1 MKTQL
6 QFNKLLRNFFWC
18 FAFLM
23 LLPSLSFG
31 QQTTGSFTFMNGGF
45 EGQATGVLGTTL
57 SSTLWTRQ
65 SQSGASTTI
74 ATASPRSGINYA
86 SVTNVTTVSRG
97 LQSPQSTTAS
107 NGPQSSTSFVIQY
120 YIRNTSSVASFQMGN
135 VTTNGTTN
143 PGTYPTAT
151 TLNANTSWTLQSAVI
166 STTSTAAST
175 CGIGIAGRSAAG
187 NFDVDDFVIYPG
199 TAIDNA
205 APNSPGAVTV
215 NGATTNGLTVSW
227 SAATGGV
234 DAGGYVVVR
243 YTTNPNADNDPN
255 ANGIYSVGN
264 TTTNGTGSLVGT
276 IVYSGTGLT
285 FTDSGLTG
293 GTNYYYKVYTVDK
306 AFNYSAEVLGNGTTT
321 NTLSSEP
328 TTQAS
333 AIAFSSVGSS
343 SMTVAFTAGNG
354 NRRAVFMKE
363 TAGTIT
369 NPTDG
374 VAYTASTDWSSKG
387 TQLGTSGYY
396 CIYDGTG
403 SSVALTNL
411 ASNTNYVIQV
421 FEYNADSASAPN
433 AATINYNVATATSNP
448 NSQTTLTPSL
458 GTSPG
463 IPITGLSYVFGSG
476 PSNESAT
483 FKIAG
488 TNFTTATGNI
498 TVTPSSNIEIFDGT
512 SWQATA
518 FTVPFTANAIS
529 TLQVYKVRLKTGL
542 AIATYASELVTVSG
556 GGATN
561 ATISVSGN
569 VVGVPTLTTTPTSY
583 TGLTYVEGSGP
594 SAESATFAI
603 NANYLVPAS
612 GNITVT
618 PSTNLEIYDGASWN
632 ATAFDV
638 AYTAGAISTSSI
650 YKIRLKS
657 GLSAATYSSEIVG
670 LSNGTTTGSI
680 SVSGSVTSA
689 SSPLCPSGTTIAAS
703 TAQTICQGNSATQL
717 TATLSYTGTA
727 GTPTLAYQWY
737 YNTTNSNTVS
747 SATAVLGSTSAT
759 FTPLTTV
766 SEVGTRYYFCVGYA
780 TDVLCSESNT
790 TQYLASNVVSVT
802 VNGTPATP
810 AVSNNGPVCQ
820 GASLSLSTPTVT
832 NASYSWAGPNSFTSA
847 SQNPMVS
854 ATATTAM
861 AGDYFVAISVNGCSS
876 ASSLATTVVVNPTP
890 ATPTASNNGPVCLGD
905 TLSLSTPTVTNAS
918 YSWSGPNAFTSSSQN
933 PTVSATAT
941 AAMAGTYN
949 VTVTVSGCTSA
960 AGTTTATVNSALVV
974 GSVSAIVTP
983 TYGSNLVIS
992 QVYGGGG
999 NAGATYTNDFVE
1011 LYNPTAASISLTGWK
1026 VQYASAAGTF
1036 ADAGTLTG
1044 SIGAGKYYL
1053 VQLASGGVVGATL
1066 PTPDATGSTNMG
1078 AGSMKVQLINSSS
1091 TVIDLLGTGTANS
1104 FEGTVAPALS
1114 GNVLSYQRKN
1124 SGCTDTNNNANDFT
1138 NNTTA
1143 SPRNSSSAANTCSS
1157 SSYSE
1162 SICTGATASVVSVA
1176 VASGSTGTYTYQ
1188 WYSYNGTTT
1197 PTLTPA
1203 TSSWTAV
1210 NTGLTLT
1217 TSALTQNITYACFVT
1232 PIGCGTGA
1240 WAINFRQVTV
1250 NSLPATPTITPS
1262 GSTSIVT
1269 GGNVTLNASS
1279 GTTYLWSTGATTSS
1293 IVVSTAGTYSVQVTN
1308 ASGCLSAASATVTVY
1323 VLPTV
1328 TTTSP
1333 ATNVTV
1339 TSATLSGAVTN
1350 IGAAAITAT
1359 GVVYALTTDNATPII
1374 GGTGVVQLSTAV
1386 PNTGT
1391 GTFSENTVAALTAS
1405 TNYSYRAYA
1414 TSSQGTS
1421 YGSVVTFNTLS
1432 YSPSVVVTSANPAF
1446 GSACTTGSSNFAT
1459 ASFAFNGINLDGTNL
1474 TISSAATELTFATS
1488 QTGTYAATL
1497 SLTAGSTV
1505 TGQVVWVKFTPTVTG
1520 AFNGTAAISGGG
1532 LATSLSV
1539 PTSGTGINTPV
1550 VTTTGLSS
1558 LVTSTAATL
1567 AGSYVAGCSV
1577 ITTTGIEY
1585 SLTNTFTSS
1594 ATVSGLPAVV
1604 TALQPNTLYYYRA
1617 YAIDATGTV
1626 NGTTLSFTTLDLSA
1640 PVAITATPIS
1650 YDSFTANWNA
1660 VTAASSYKLDV
1671 STHATFNVS
1680 SVVPGAVVFNNAGST
1695 GATGWTETSITQY
1708 GGASPYLGLVASAS
1722 TLITPSLDLTS
1733 YAAIKLNFKARSYGG
1748 TNASANTITVSVSTN
1763 NGTSWTTLA
1772 TRTPASSTL
1781 TAVTFF
1787 DLSAYNTSQVKIRL
1801 QTLNAIGGIGA
1812 GVDDLILS
1820 GDQTVLVPSFVTG
1833 YENLTVNGTSQS
1845 VTGLTPLTTYYYRV
1859 RAISTSSTSAN
1870 SNTIAVTTTPPPP
1883 TFGGI
1888 TAANATVCAN
1898 STATFNLTG
1907 LLANSTST
1915 ISYTINNGAAQTVS
1929 GVVANASGAASF
1941 DLVLPYSYNGQNLA
1955 LTQIERSDLV
1965 SPILTVSTNNTVL
1978 LSVNPTSVAGTASGV
1993 ATICSGTGTTVSL
2006 IGTTG
2011 TIQWQQSADG
2021 VTEWTN
2027 VASATSGSLITGNL
2041 TTTTYYHAVVTSGV
2055 CTSATSNA
2063 VKITV
2068 NANVTYYA
2076 DADHDGYGNPA
2087 ITQVS
2092 CLGVP
2097 TGYAANNTDCDD
2109 TRANTH
2115 PGAVDICGDGIDND
2129 CNGTIDNVGMIG
2141 GCAPVVSYV
2150 TPAQCGTTL
2159 SLLDDQVYAALV
2171 ANAQGYRWRITKMI
2185 AGSPSTLPADIQML
2199 DTGLRV
2205 FKFTQLASYAFNTTY
2220 QIEVAVRINN
2230 TWQPYYG
2237 AACTVTTPAT
2247 TTKITTAQCGTTLS
2261 LMTDV
2266 VYANLVSYTTGYRFK
2281 VTNLLTNYVQVI
2293 DRNVREFRFNLLSN
2307 ITYSTPYKIEVAI
2320 KNTNGTYMS
2329 YGPSCEVTT
2338 PLFPTT
2344 SLQDSQCD
2352 YNALSATETIYA
2364 KLVSNATN
2372 YRFSVTNSNIGYGYV
2387 FDTTLRAFV
2396 LNSVPALLPSTTYSV
2411 KVMVK
2416 IGGVWGPYGKIC
2428 TLTTP
2433 GTSKAI
2439 ASTDKVAAMF
2449 DATAYPN
2456 PFAENFKLD
2465 IKTSNEATIQVKVY
2479 DMLGKLIENQILEP
2493 TQVEGLEVGANYPTG
2508 VYNVIVSQGEDV
2520 KTLRVIKR

>member
-6 QFNKLLRNFFWC
+6 QFNKLLRSFFWC

-31 QQTTGSFTFMNGGF
+31 QTAYNMSTGNKTWDLIGTWVVSGSTY
-45 EGQATGVLGTTL
+45 TGTDAGN
-57 SSTLWTRQ
+57 W
-65 SQSGASTTI
+65 
-74 ATASPRSGINYA
+74 A
-86 SVTNVTTVSRG
+86 SVAIIGSGTSVTSG
-97 LQSPQSTTAS
+97 LRTTK
-107 NGPQSSTSFVIQY
+107 SS
-120 YIRNTSSVASFQMGN
+120 
-135 VTTNGTTN
+135 
-143 PGTYPTAT
+143 AT
-151 TLNANTSWTLQSAVI
+151 IV
-166 STTSTAAST
+166 TSTAGGFQKPSGNIQFLSSGST
-175 CGIGIAGRSAAG
+175 ATPEAVAVDLLLDFTGRVAGTLS
-187 NFDVDDFVIYPG
+187 FDWA
-199 TAIDNA
+199 AIDNTGTR
-205 APNSPGAVTV
+205 PTSLRVFWSIDG
-215 NGATTNGLTVSW
+215 TTFTEI
-227 SAATGGV
+227 SAAQLLDKESATS
-234 DAGGYVVVR
+234 
-243 YTTNPNADNDPN
+243 PF
-255 ANGIYSVGN
+255 
-264 TTTNGTGSLVGT
+264 TGS
-276 IVYSGTGLT
+276 I
-285 FTDSGLTG
+285 
-293 GTNYYYKVYTVDK
+293 TNIALPT
-306 AFNYSAEVLGNGTTT
+306 AFNGSATARLRFYNHAGTTT
-321 NTLSSEP
+321 VGTGTRDKMQIDNIAVTSTSAPTLSSEP
-328 TTQAS
+328 TTQADTV
-333 AIAFSSVGSS
+333 AFTSVGSS
-343 SMTVAFTAGNG
+343 AMTVGWNNGNG

-369 NPTDG
+369 NPSDG
-374 VAYTASTDWSSKG
+374 VAYTASANWSSKG

-411 ASNTNYVIQV
+411 ASNTNYVMQV
-421 FEYNADSASAPN
+421 FEYNADSASVPT

-448 NSQTTLTPSL
+448 NNQTTLTPSL

-463 IPITGLSYVFGSG
+463 IPITGLSYAFGSG

-488 TNFTTATGNI
+488 TNFTNSTGNI
-498 TVTPSSNIEIFDGT
+498 TVTPSSNIEIFDGAT
-512 SWQATA
+512 WQATA
-518 FTVPFTANAIS
+518 FILPFTASTIS
-529 TLQVYKVRLKTGL
+529 TSQIYKVRLKAGL
-542 AIATYASELVTVSG
+542 AIATYASELVTISG

-569 VVGVPTLTTTPTSY
+569 VVAVPVLSTSPTSY
-583 TGLTYVEGSGP
+583 TGLTYVLGAGP
-594 SAESATFAI
+594 STASATFAI
-603 NANYLVPAS
+603 TANYLVPAS
-612 GNITVT
+612 GNITLT
-618 PSTNLEIYDGASWN
+618 PSSNIEIYDGTTWQSA
-632 ATAFDV
+632 AFDV
-638 AYTAGAISTSSI
+638 AYTAGAISTTSI
-650 YKIRLKS
+650 YKVRLKA
-657 GLSAATYSSEIVG
+657 GLAVATYGSETVG
-670 LSNGTTTGSI
+670 LSNGTTTASI
-680 SVSGSVTSA
+680 SVSGSVTDA
-689 SSPLCPSGTTIAAS
+689 AAPLCPSATAVTSS
-703 TAQTICQGNSATQL
+703 TAQTLCQGTAAASL
-717 TATLSYTGTA
+717 TATLTNTGVT

-747 SATAVLGSTSAT
+747 GATAISGATLDT

-766 SEVGTRYYFCVGYA
+766 TEVGTRYYFCVGYA
-780 TDVLCSESNT
+780 TDGACTQSST
-790 TQYLASNVVSVT
+790 TQSLASNAVSVT

-810 AVSNNGPVCQ
+810 TVSNNGPVCQ
-820 GASLSLSTPTVT
+820 GTSLMLSTPTVT
-832 NASYSWAGPNSFTSA
+832 NATYSWTGPNTFVSS
-847 SQNPMVS
+847 SQNPVVS
-854 ATATTAM
+854 ASATTAM
-861 AGDYFVAISVNGCSS
+861 AGDYFLTISVNGCSS

-890 ATPTASNNGPVCLGD
+890 TTPTTSNNGPVCLGD
-905 TLSLSTPTVTNAS
+905 TLSLSTPTVTNAT
-918 YSWSGPNAFTSSSQN
+918 YSWSGPNSFSSSSQN
-933 PTVSATAT
+933 PTVSNATSAV
-941 AAMAGTYN
+941 MAGTYN
-949 VTVTVSGCTSA
+949 VTVTVSGCASA

-974 GSVSAIVTP
+974 GSVSALVTP

-1011 LYNPTAASISLTGWK
+1011 LYNPTNAPISLSGYSI
-1026 VQYASAAGTF
+1026 QYASKNSVSVTLSGTS
-1036 ADAGTLTG
+1036 AITNLTG
-1044 SIGAGKYYL
+1044 TISAGKYFL
-1053 VQLASGGVVGATL
+1053 ISLASGGVNGIAL
-1066 PTPDATGSTNMG
+1066 PTSDINNAATNMSG
-1078 AGSMKVQLINSSS
+1078 TDGKVWLCNSTTGLTLGTAGSPTS
-1091 TVIDLLGTGTANS
+1091 TTNVIDLVGFGVANYY
-1104 FEGTVAPALS
+1104 EGTSAAPAPS
-1114 GNVLSYQRKN
+1114 NTTSIKRASN
-1124 SGCTDTNNNANDFT
+1124 GCTDSNNNSADFVSGV
-1138 NNTTA
+1138 A
-1143 SPRNSSSAANTCSS
+1143 SPRNSATAANTCSS
-1157 SSYSE
+1157 SSYTE
-1162 SICTGATASVVSVA
+1162 SICTGATPSAVSVA
-1176 VASGSTGTYTYQ
+1176 TASGSTGTYTYQ

-1217 TSALTQNITYACFVT
+1217 TSALTQNTTYACFVT
-1232 PIGCGTGA
+1232 PVGCGTGA
-1240 WAINFRQVTV
+1240 WASNYRQITV
-1250 NSLPATPTITPS
+1250 NSIPATPTITPL
-1262 GSTSIVT
+1262 GSTSIIT
-1269 GGNVTLNASS
+1269 GGSVTLTAST
-1279 GTTYLWSTGATTSS
+1279 GTTYLWSTGATTAS
-1293 IVVSTAGTYSVQVTN
+1293 IVVSTAGNYTVQVTN
-1308 ASGCLSAASATVTVY
+1308 ASGCLSAASTSVTVY
-1323 VLPTV
+1323 VLPTI
-1328 TTTSP
+1328 TTTTP
-1333 ATNVTV
+1333 ASNLTT
-1339 TSATLSGAVTN
+1339 TSATLSGAITN
-1350 IGAAAITAT
+1350 IGASAITAT
-1359 GVVYALTTDNATPII
+1359 GIVYAVTTNNATPLI
-1374 GGTGVVQLSTAV
+1374 GGTAVIQLSTAV
-1386 PNTGT
+1386 PNAGT
-1391 GTFSENTVAALTAS
+1391 GTFSENTVATLLPN

-1421 YGSVVTFNTLS
+1421 YGVVATFNTLS
-1432 YSPSVVVTSANPAF
+1432 NAPNVTVTSSNPAF
-1446 GSACTTGSSNFAT
+1446 GSVCTAGSSNFST
-1459 ASFAFNGINLDGTNL
+1459 ASFTFNGINLDGTNL
-1474 TISSAATELTFATS
+1474 IISSTAPQLTFATT
-1488 QTGTYAATL
+1488 QTGTYNTTL
-1497 SLTAGSTV
+1497 SLPAGATV
-1505 TGQVVWVKFTPTVTG
+1505 TGQVVWVKFIPTATG
-1520 AFNGTAAISGGG
+1520 AFSGTAAISGGG
-1532 LATSLSV
+1532 LVTPLSV

-1550 VTTTGLSS
+1550 VATTGVSS
-1558 LVTSTAATL
+1558 LVTSTGATL
-1567 AGSYVAGCSV
+1567 TGSYFAGCSIV
-1577 ITTTGIEY
+1577 TASGIEY

-1594 ATVSGLPAVV
+1594 ATISGLPAVV
-1604 TALQPNTLYYYRA
+1604 TSLLPNTLYYYRA
-1617 YAIDATGTV
+1617 YATDATGTV

-1660 VTAASSYKLDV
+1660 VTAATSYSLDV
-1671 STHATFNVS
+1671 STSATFTIP
-1680 SVVPGAVVFNNAGST
+1680 SVIPGAIVFNNTGST
-1695 GATGWTETSITQY
+1695 GATGWTETAITQQ
-1708 GGASPYLGLVASAS
+1708 GGAAAYLGLLGSTS

-1763 NGTSWTTLA
+1763 NGTTWTTLA

-1781 TAVTFF
+1781 TAVNFF

-1801 QTLNAIGGIGA
+1801 QTLAATGAIGA

-1820 GDQTVLVPSFVTG
+1820 GDQTVLVTSFVTG
-1833 YENLTVNGTSQS
+1833 YDNLTVNGTSQV
-1845 VTGLTPLTTYYYRV
+1845 VTGLTPSTTYYYRV
-1859 RAISTSSTSAN
+1859 RATSASSTSAN

-1898 STATFNLTG
+1898 STTTFNLTG
-1907 LLANSTST
+1907 LIASSTST

-1993 ATICSGTGTTVSL
+1993 ATICSGTGTIVSL
-2006 IGTTG
+2006 VGTTG

-2021 VTEWTN
+2021 VTGWTN
-2027 VASATSGSLITGNL
+2027 VASATSGSLNTGNL

-2063 VKITV
+2063 VKITI

-2097 TGYAANNTDCDD
+2097 FGYAANNTDCDD

-2115 PGAVDICGDGIDND
+2115 PGAIDICGDGIDND

-2237 AACTVTTPAT
+2237 AACTVSTPAT
-2247 TTKITTAQCGTTLS
+2247 TTKIITAQCGTTLA

-2293 DRNVREFRFNLLSN
+2293 DRNVREFRFNLLAN
-2307 ITYSTPYKIEVAI
+2307 IAYSTPYKIEVAI

-2352 YNALSATETIYA
+2352 YTALSATETIYA

-2396 LNSVPALLPSTTYSV
+2396 LNSVPSLLPSTTYSV

-2428 TLTTP
+2428 TVTTP

-2439 ASTDKVAAMF
+2439 ASTDKLAAMF
-2449 DATAYPN
+2449 YATAYPN

-2465 IKTSNEATIQVKVY
+2465 IKTSSEEPLQVKVY
-2479 DMLGKLIENQILEP
+2479 DMLGKLIENRNLDVTDVRALQIGSE
-2493 TQVEGLEVGANYPTG
+2493 YPSG